1 MVTFAPLCEQGRSL
15 SLPRTHQERPVED
28 TARPKRVWS
37 TPKLR
42 RYDLTNKELD
52 QLRAAEDPMREL
64 LAMKP
69 ELKSEPS

>member
-1 MVTFAPLCEQGRSL
+1 
-15 SLPRTHQERPVED
+15 VED
-28 TARPKRVWS
+28 TARPAKRVWS

-42 RYDLTNKELD
+42 GYDLTNKVLD
-52 QLRAAEDPMREL
+52 QLRAAEDPMRER

>member
-1 MVTFAPLCEQGRSL
+1 
-15 SLPRTHQERPVED
+15 VED
-28 TARPKRVWS
+28 TARPKRGWS